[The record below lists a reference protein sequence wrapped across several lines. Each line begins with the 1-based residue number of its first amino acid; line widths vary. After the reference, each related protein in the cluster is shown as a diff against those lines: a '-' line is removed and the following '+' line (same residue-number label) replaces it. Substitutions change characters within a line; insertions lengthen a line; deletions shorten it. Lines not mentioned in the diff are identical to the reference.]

1 MGCKKYVFLQPN
13 FYLRLMNITRKDID
27 ALNAVV
33 TVNIEKDDYSA
44 KVEKILSDYRKTANI
59 PGFRKGHIPMGM
71 IKKQYGK
78 AVLIDEVNKLLQ
90 EALSKYIN
98 DEKLDVLGNPLPKPQ
113 DDLDWDADNFIFEFE
128 LGMAPQFDVK
138 LKGRKAITK
147 YNIIA
152 NDKMINNQVDN
163 IRKQYGK
170 LVSKDVV
177 EAGDEI
183 TGTFLNEEE
192 EINANSTFSLDVV
205 KGKANEKKFLGAK
218 IGDAITLKTK
228 SLFKESNDLTTY
240 LKVSKEKAEGLA
252 VDVSFTISEINKRE
266 LADLDQELFDKL
278 FGEGKIAS
286 VTELKERIKTDSE
299 KQFLQ
304 QADQK
309 LLNDVTE
316 YLVESTK
323 FDLPSEFLQKW
334 MQTSGE
340 TEISLEQAKEEYE
353 KSVKSIRYQ
362 LIEGKLIQENDLQIQ
377 FDDLKAFANDM
388 IKAQMAQFGQLNPS
402 EKELDDIAARIL
414 SNKDEVKRLSDQLMS
429 QKLLELFKAEANLKD
444 KEISYDD
451 FVKEVYG

>member
-113 DDLDWDADNFIFEFE
+113 DDLDWDADNFVFEFE

-138 LKGRKAITK
+138 PKSRKAITK

-228 SLFKESNDLTTY
+228 SLFKESNDLMTY
-240 LKVSKEKAEGLA
+240 LKISKEKAEGLA
-252 VDVSFTISEINKRE
+252 VEVSFTISEINKRE

-353 KSVKSIRYQ
+353 KSEKSIRYQ